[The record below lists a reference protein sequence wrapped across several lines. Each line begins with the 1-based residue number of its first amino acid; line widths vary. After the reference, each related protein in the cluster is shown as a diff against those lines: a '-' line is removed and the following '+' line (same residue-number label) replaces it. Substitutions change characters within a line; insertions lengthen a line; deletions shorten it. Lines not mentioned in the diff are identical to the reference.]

1 MTTKYSEERTA
12 SGVWA
17 ARTIGEC
24 DWMAAASPNGFW
36 AVGPEEPAVKY
47 PEKEMEMLKT
57 SGWRRVSIGAQKPP
71 ADIPMMPRARESA
84 MVLQPLSTNSTTV
97 CEMYVSNHW
106 LPSYMSAHSVSPY
119 GEPTESINTTMVAGI
134 SPESIMVS
142 SVDTTLVPLPQRG
155 NPVGASY
162 NTGYRRSPEVP

>member
-24 DWMAAASPNGFW
+24 DWMPAASPNGFW

-57 SGWRRVSIGAQKPP
+57 SGWRRVNIGAQKPP
-71 ADIPMMPRARESA
+71 ADMPMMPLARESA
-84 MVLQPLSTNSTTV
+84 MVLKSLSKTSTTV
-97 CEMYVSNHW
+97 FEMYVSNHR
-106 LPSYMSAHSVSPY
+106 LPSYISAHCVSLY
-119 GEPTESINTTMVAGI
+119 GEPRESMNTTMVACI

-142 SVDTTLVPLPQRG
+142 SVDTTLVPLPQSA

-162 NTGYRRSPEVP
+162 STAYRRSSEVS